1 MMAYDPADLRRHIYF
16 EKSLREFVAIA
27 YYELP
32 EKRLVMAIKRHKS
45 KSMAVQ
51 LAMRAAKERTLAGE
65 CEESRSWPTGE

>member
-1 MMAYDPADLRRHIYF
+1 MSHNPVDLRRHVYF

-32 EKRLVMAIKRHKS
+32 EKLLVMAIKRHKQ

-51 LAMRAAKERTLAGE
+51 MAMRAAKDRTLAGE
-65 CEESRSWPTGE
+65 FEEISP